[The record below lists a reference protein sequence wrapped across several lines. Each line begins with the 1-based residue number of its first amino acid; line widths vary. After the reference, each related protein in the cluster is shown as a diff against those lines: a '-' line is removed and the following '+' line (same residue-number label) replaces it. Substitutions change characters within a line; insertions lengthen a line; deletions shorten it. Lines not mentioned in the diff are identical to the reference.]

1 MQEESSDAKGENNG
15 QSATGKLTGALDD
28 ETKVH
33 VASGADAGYQGLQG
47 GVWSQI
53 RSFVLCAP
61 WVLVLL
67 ALLSFCCGGGLQ
79 NVANLFTSEITTSHL
94 SLPSSLPGGLGT
106 EALLVG
112 AGCDPYIND
121 PNNRCGTGD
130 EEDEGLFGVLHMCFS
145 RGKDCVLTLSCCPV
159 ACRLCS
165 CTRVLTHALIVV
177 PSLHNTL

>member
-67 ALLSFCCGGGLQ
+67 ALLSFCRGGGLQ
-79 NVANLFTSEITTSHL
+79 NGANLFTSESTTSDL
-94 SLPSSLPGGLGT
+94 SLPSSLGGGLGT
-106 EALLVG
+106 EALLAG
-112 AGCDPYIND
+112 AGRVPYSND
-121 PNNRCGTGD
+121 PGDRLDTGD
-130 EEDEGLFGVLHMCFS
+130 EEDEGLFDVLNMCFP
-145 RGKDCVLTLSCCPV
+145 RGETALSCCPG

-165 CTRVLTHALIVV
+165 CTRVLTRSKIYVQ
-177 PSLHNTL
+177 